1 MSYQEDS
8 IDWQII
14 RYVDN
19 WLDEELPNHYKD
31 QPLAQDWARIA
42 KVIEELGE
50 AIAAMIG
57 ATEQNP
63 RKGVTH
69 HRDDILKEL
78 MDVVMTGILAV
89 QHFTKDT
96 NATREILRE
105 KQTFIYRRMMN
116 LEENP

>member
-1 MSYQEDS
+1 MSYQDDS

-19 WLDEELPNHYKD
+19 WLDEELPDYYKE
-31 QPLAQDWARIA
+31 QPLAQDWARIS

-50 AIAAMIG
+50 AVSAMIG
-57 ATEQNP
+57 ATGQNP
-63 RKGVTH
+63 RKGATH

-78 MDVVMTGILAV
+78 MDVVMTGLLAV

-105 KQTFIYRRMMN
+105 KQTFIYRRMMD
-116 LEENP
+116 LEEKK